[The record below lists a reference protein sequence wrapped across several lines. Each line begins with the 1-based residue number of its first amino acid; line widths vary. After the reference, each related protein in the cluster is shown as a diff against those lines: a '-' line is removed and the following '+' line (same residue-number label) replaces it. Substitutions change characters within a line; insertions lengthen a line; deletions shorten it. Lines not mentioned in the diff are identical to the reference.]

1 MFTRDNS
8 VRGRK
13 WKILALESVEWQCR
27 CPRFFNQQKQCKTEK
42 RCIGK
47 PCALFLNTPNNWHM
61 ASTDVV
67 YLLSVADISHINIR
81 YSPLSI
87 SILQMNLLLPFQ
99 QHIINFFCSTK
110 LMLLFFLTGEVL
122 CRKTWST

>member
-1 MFTRDNS
+1 
-8 VRGRK
+8 
-13 WKILALESVEWQCR
+13 
-27 CPRFFNQQKQCKTEK
+27 
-42 RCIGK
+42 
-47 PCALFLNTPNNWHM
+47 M

-67 YLLSVADISHINIR
+67 YLLSISDINDINIR

-122 CRKTWST
+122 CRKT

>member
-1 MFTRDNS
+1 
-8 VRGRK
+8 
-13 WKILALESVEWQCR
+13 
-27 CPRFFNQQKQCKTEK
+27 
-42 RCIGK
+42 
-47 PCALFLNTPNNWHM
+47 M

-67 YLLSVADISHINIR
+67 YLLSVADINHFNIR
-81 YSPLSI
+81 YSPFLI

-122 CRKTWST
+122 CRKT